1 MGTPTSS
8 LDNHGAGL
16 ALSEETK
23 RKIVEKKVT
32 CPFLGSAVAQN
43 FLAVKGEAT
52 NPLASIE
59 EVRKLGNTGGGDL
72 GDILVVFASGN
83 HAFMRGDTGKLDK
96 HTPPGL
102 FSLELP
108 GSQGS
113 HPGHSG
119 ILQGDPKV
127 LDSGRLSNSDFER
140 LASRAKNGFI
150 RRSDV
155 GELIAENLTRD
166 SGSKVF
172 DRNVATLL
180 ARDAGEAIGAAVL
193 PAFAKLFGSDNADAD
208 HGNLETNLTKL
219 LGENNLVGS
228 AGEFG
233 LLFAFLGRKPD
244 GREIDGE
251 PAVSLEDLRGMF
263 IEKRL
268 PEGWQGWEKLRIDW
282 VRHTTALLLAAA
294 KEYLVLKRTS
304 T

>member
-1 MGTPTSS
+1 MGAPTSS

-23 RKIVEKKVT
+23 REIVEKKVT

-59 EVRKLGNTGGGDL
+59 DVRKLGNTGGGDL

-83 HAFMRGDTGKLDK
+83 HAFMRGDTGRLDK

-108 GSQGS
+108 ASQGS

-119 ILQGDPKV
+119 ILQGDPKA

-140 LASRAKNGFI
+140 LASRAKDGFI
-150 RRSDV
+150 KRSDV
-155 GELIAENLTRD
+155 GEFIAENLVMD
-166 SGSKVF
+166 NASKVF

-180 ARDAGEAIGAAVL
+180 ARDVGETIGTAAL
-193 PAFAKLFGSDNADAD
+193 PVFAKLFGSNSADVD
-208 HGNLETNLTKL
+208 HGDFETNLTKL
-219 LGENNLVGS
+219 LGENNLIGS

-244 GREIDGE
+244 ALEIDGE
-251 PAVSLEDLRGMF
+251 PAVSLEDVRGMF
-263 IEKRL
+263 VDKSL
-268 PEGWQGWEKLRIDW
+268 PEGWQGWGKHRIDW
-282 VRHTTALLLAAA
+282 VGHTTALLFAAA
-294 KEYLVLKRTS
+294 KQYRALKRT
-304 T
+304 